1 MVPARCKLAYIRAGI
16 IAIIGS
22 AATGL
27 ISIEKV
33 SNNPDEDSWIQEDV
47 SETLPPHPEDCAS
60 APREQ
65 NLHRYVISFY
75 TLQLYWDK
83 SGLWFNGCNRT
94 SSWAKYSPFLC
105 SANLKIHHFELFS
118 YELSNITSISLLSS
132 KARVKNWLHL
142 LTSCLDIPQQKKF

>member
-33 SNNPDEDSWIQEDV
+33 SNNPDEDGRIQEDIP
-47 SETLPPHPEDCAS
+47 EDLPLHPNDCAS

-65 NLHRYVISFY
+65 NLHRYVISF
-75 TLQLYWDK
+75 T
-83 SGLWFNGCNRT
+83 
-94 SSWAKYSPFLC
+94 
-105 SANLKIHHFELFS
+105 I
-118 YELSNITSISLLSS
+118 I
-132 KARVKNWLHL
+132 
-142 LTSCLDIPQQKKF
+142 